1 MADAMDSTPQ
11 LRLENRSRSLREDI
25 AAVLEKAI
33 ITGVYQPGQ
42 RLVERELTENFGVSS
57 IPVREALQDL
67 EARGLVVKRHNYGC
81 TVVKLTPEDLRHIC
95 NLRSVLEPRVIA
107 WAAQNIDDERLK
119 QLRQQYGR
127 MMAAAEAGDFP
138 SFFHEDMVFHKMI
151 WDASGNRFAVK
162 ALESVM
168 GSLFAA
174 GLSRSEGRPAVNLIR
189 EVKKHEELLR
199 ALERRNAAAAATALS
214 SIAEGFETH
223 VAELKA
229 TR

>member
-1 MADAMDSTPQ
+1 MGSTSQ

-67 EARGLVVKRHNYGC
+67 EARGLVIKRHNYGC
-81 TVVKLTPEDLRHIC
+81 TVVKLSAEDLAHIC
-95 NLRSVLEPRVIA
+95 DLRAVLEPKVVS
-107 WAAQNIDDERLK
+107 WAAKNIDKERLVL
-119 QLRQQYGR
+119 LRQQYAR
-127 MMAAAEAGDFP
+127 MMAAAEAGDYP
-138 SFFHEDMVFHKMI
+138 SFFHEDMVFHKLI

-168 GSLFAA
+168 GSLFVA
-174 GLSRSEGRPAVNLIR
+174 GLSRTEGRAPVDLIR
-189 EVKKHEELLR
+189 EVKKHQDLLH
-199 ALERRNAAAAATALS
+199 ALEKQNPKAASEALS
-214 SIAEGFETH
+214 AIATGFETH
-223 VAELKA
+223 IAN
-229 TR
+229 TQS